1 MTVFTWDLNEWAWIE
16 SRYEVTN
23 NQIIFYNLLKN
34 SHLKTLNI
42 RTCNLFIRHSILE
55 DYVYV
60 LENQLNF
67 EDTVIVKS
75 PNKLEFKETDFLKYD
90 KEVFIA
96 ESAIHINS
104 RVEKQLDLISDYN
117 TDDNI
122 DYRKFQTLLDDFH
135 DTLNLLDKDCKYI
148 LNQSNLI
155 NDRFSSRIKDE
166 IIKVLD
172 RINEHFLVKKE
183 LSIEQTNDY
192 NIFEILENL
201 ILIFFWKPSD
211 MANQKPIIHRNDS
224 LVCSPESNSS
234 LASSFMTNN
243 SLGVTTFE
251 CMSQLSS
258 GSSEIIGAGGIPEN
272 ASTLSWSDEF
282 AVKKL
287 TKSTSFRLLQEV
299 YFEIIEQSKEIGNT
313 LKDALYLWSNPK
325 NQQQLSMVSF
335 ISTEIYKKAQEQII
349 TLFQVSKDYFQELM
363 TLNSMSER
371 YQDLVESSDQLYLK
385 AKLLFPLSGCK
396 SDFDI
401 SASNPSEMISNI
413 ITSLNEFI
421 KICNICSPW
430 STTSSNENINSMMTN
445 SAKSSP
451 ISVDI
456 SSSQNGSFEGC
467 SQLRQRSFSTVANG
481 SPLGN
486 STRRINHI
494 NFAASQYLLNNQS
507 CSSASSSSSI
517 NYQTLKNISS
527 PGSAESTPTFQFELT
542 STMDLLSSLLK
553 EKEDSGKIIKSKSD
567 GNIALGRPSNYEDT
581 KIPYSIEQFIV
592 CYPELTQENMDQSI
606 WYDEEKISENVY
618 YEDES
623 KKNNSNPTGIKSIKY
638 ASLNQLIIK
647 LTNESNSELK
657 FSKTFITTYRS
668 FTTSNILLM
677 KLIQRY
683 FIPNI
688 NNTPPFNFI
697 NKVQIPIQLR
707 VLNVIR
713 MWVEQYPNDFTPPLI
728 EKLSSF
734 LTCTRRNGHGQ
745 YSDLI
750 LKKFNTKKKERLEL
764 PTYTPPK
771 PKIFWMKYSSEYIF
785 CLSSTD
791 VAEQLTLIDFDT
803 YKSIEEIEL
812 LNQAWSKDQK
822 STPNIT
828 AMSTRFNSVSAF
840 VSWSILREADIKVR
854 SKMMAKFIKICIAL
868 SKLNNFNGLYSVLA
882 GLNMSSI
889 YRLHHTKSLIPK
901 AYLKKYEQLCKFLDN
916 NKSQKVYRE
925 AIHSTCPPLI
935 PYLGI
940 YLTDLTFIED
950 GNKDE
955 VKGLIN
961 FKKRELIFST
971 IMEIQQYQQ
980 QPYNIKPKPNIIQF
994 LFELPSIDDKK
1005 KFEDQLH
1012 DQSHLIEPKNLSKA
1026 ELLLRSGYKK

>member
-1 MTVFTWDLNEWAWIE
+1 MTVLTWDLNLWTWTE
-16 SRYEVTN
+16 SRYETIN
-23 NQIIFYNLLKN
+23 NHLIFYNMLTDSIIKN
-34 SHLKTLNI
+34 INI
-42 RTCNLFIRHSILE
+42 RTCNLFIRHLFIE

-96 ESAIHINS
+96 ESVLHINS
-104 RVEKQLDLISDYN
+104 RVEKQLDLISEYN
-117 TDDNI
+117 SNENI
-122 DYRKFQTLLDDFH
+122 DSRKFQTLLDDFH

-155 NDRFSSRIKDE
+155 NDRFSQRIKDE
-166 IIKVLD
+166 ILSVLD
-172 RINEHFLVKKE
+172 RIHYHFFIKKE
-183 LSIEQTNDY
+183 LTIEQTNDY
-192 NIFEILENL
+192 NIFEVLENL
-201 ILIFFWKPSD
+201 ILIFFWKPSE
-211 MANQKPIIHRNDS
+211 MANQKPVIQRNDS

-234 LASSFMTNN
+234 FASSYMTNN

-272 ASTLSWSDEF
+272 ASTLSWSDEI

-287 TKSTSFRLLQEV
+287 SKSTSFRLIQEV
-299 YFEIIEQSKEIGNT
+299 YFEIMEQSKEIGTT
-313 LKDALYLWSNPK
+313 LKEMLDLWNNSK
-325 NQQQLSMVSF
+325 NQLTMVSF

-371 YQDLVESSDQLYLK
+371 YQDLVECSDQLYLK
-385 AKLLFPLSGCK
+385 AKLVFPLSGCK

-401 SASNPSEMISNI
+401 SCNNPSELITNI

-421 KICNICSPW
+421 KICNVCSPW
-430 STTSSNENINSMMTN
+430 STSNNENNLTSSSFNSN
-445 SAKSSP
+445 GSSGKSSP

-456 SSSQNGSFEGC
+456 SSQGSFEGC

-507 CSSASSSSSI
+507 CSSATSSSSI

-527 PGSAESTPTFQFELT
+527 SGSAESTPTFQFELT

-581 KIPYSIEQFIV
+581 KIPYSIEQFLV
-592 CYPELTQENMDQSI
+592 CYPEVTQETMDQTI
-606 WYDEEKISENVY
+606 WYEQEKISENVY
-618 YEDES
+618 YEDEN
-623 KKNNSNPTGIKSIKY
+623 KKGNSTPGIKSIKY

-668 FTTSNILLM
+668 FTSSNILLM

-688 NNTPPFNFI
+688 NNSPPFNFI
-697 NKVQIPIQLR
+697 NKIQIPIQLR

-750 LKKFNTKKKERLEL
+750 LKKFNSKKKDRLEL
-764 PTYTPPK
+764 PTYQPPK

-822 STPNIT
+822 NTPNIT

-882 GLNMSSI
+882 GLNSSSI

-901 AYLKKYEQLCKFLDN
+901 TYFKKYEHLCKFLDN

-935 PYLGI
+935 PYVGI

-1012 DQSHLIEPKNLSKA
+1012 EQSHLIEPKNLSKA